1 MQKLGNQ
8 NLDLSFPEIFFKSL
22 RWGQG
27 SRYVKCFCYSRIR
40 NLPKPPTYAD
50 SVFVWNSSNLP
61 KNNMKARWFWDRLT
75 MSLALRRKHL
85 SMVHTLTFRTGHD
98 GRDSRGLRSKQVTL
112 GRGRPI
118 VRFDQKLK
126 KNGSQLY
133 STWCMFDKHCEGKQ
147 WWI

>member
-40 NLPKPPTYAD
+40 NLPKPPLMQTQCLFEILQTCPRIIWRPGD
-50 SVFVWNSSNLP
+50 FEIVWQWVWHCVENTFP
-61 KNNMKARWFWDRLT
+61 
-75 MSLALRRKHL
+75 
-85 SMVHTLTFRTGHD
+85 MVHTLTFRTGHD